1 MYSRQWC
8 WRCFGCFYTIIAVA
22 IRRVIT
28 KAIVSHGIVTAV
40 SHRLVD
46 VNRFYNIFGWQWHI
60 FGVDPIKMLW
70 GCIIGNK
77 RNSANTN
84 RVWAWFPNDSCSPCL
99 PFLKLR
105 SITVLNTH
113 YILVDWNDTVHFLR
127 FFQNHTTKFNIN
139 AHLASK
145 TRKKGIITKRRKKKW
160 ENFCYQES
168 RIESKSYMNRGFI
181 FFPKNFIAFNMQIF
195 SNKQDLRIQ
204 Q

>member
-1 MYSRQWC
+1 M
-8 WRCFGCFYTIIAVA
+8 A

-105 SITVLNTH
+105 SITVLNTN

-127 FFQNHTTKFNIN
+127 FFQNHTTKLNIN

-145 TRKKGIITKRRKKKW
+145 TRKKRNNNKKKKKKEKIFATKRA
-160 ENFCYQES
+160 ES
-168 RIESKSYMNRGFI
+168 NQKAIWIGGLFSS
-181 FFPKNFIAFNMQIF
+181 PKI
-195 SNKQDLRIQ
+195 L
-204 Q
+204 